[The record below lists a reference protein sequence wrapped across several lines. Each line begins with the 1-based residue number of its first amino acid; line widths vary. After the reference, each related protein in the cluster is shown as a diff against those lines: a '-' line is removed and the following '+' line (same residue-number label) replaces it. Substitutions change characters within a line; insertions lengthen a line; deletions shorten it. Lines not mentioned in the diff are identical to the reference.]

1 MAQKNTTESNDNLM
15 EKLNELLEDPVYK
28 KKIREWWLDN
38 DLYNENNSAQIGT
51 ELKKYYAFIQVY
63 YHENFRKSSTEIEEY
78 LAKLIEK
85 IEREERYKT
94 CQGNEQKLMTLVMG
108 SAYRRLGQFKAER
121 YQPAEAE
128 QNKAIQYLEKDI
140 SLFKQNVSEDS
151 VSDEDFVVMLLFLLN
166 KAKYFRDT
174 AEKDTSK
181 MDASYWRAI
190 MLFREI
196 KNKIEKKYYKMQIN
210 GILARIYVSAWVN
223 IAQIYR
229 LRQEYE
235 RSAGE
240 CEHLIA
246 FCINCIENK
255 DEKNKIREVVK
266 KLPKVLNISSEGEFS
281 VKKFMQGD
289 RNKVDCLFED
299 YILQALLQLGISYR
313 DRVDFNGSCIGN
325 IWVRRAIGVFL
336 VLGIIDQIKDYGTK
350 ACTQSIE
357 DALDTLQGLEPNSMI
372 VSDNL
377 IKQIRKV
384 CISDTSGIILKNED
398 ARNNLAVCLKKLNR
412 YSESISILNDEEL
425 KENKFAEYNLYKCYL
440 ESNLTKEME
449 VIHNYCYKGDSGK
462 GDSGKGDSEKGASDN
477 ARPVYV
483 YPEEPEKSNYKWLF
497 LYARYL
503 FAQEKYEEAEKMFAL
518 IRNSKAIQ
526 WDSLELKAAYLEAQC
541 QIKRKKYLGAIASL
555 SNIHETLLK
564 LNNENK
570 RRHEIRTE
578 IDLGWCLIVEDRYQE
593 ALDVYRELLIYLVWG
608 SPDFIES
615 DSQDGRARLK
625 CTLEKLKENLTPVQE
640 PYDGTNPTYAE
651 NWHAV
656 SSLSQKVILH
666 NLYDCWTYLHMKDTQ
681 DIEMSELIKEL
692 CSKNDIYIEFLKGLR
707 KMNSLK
713 RDFDKNDQRDRH
725 KMQEWKELS
734 ETFGEILR
742 NQPQDTITYSCWAIG
757 KVNYC
762 MELSRRDPEFET
774 HKKQLLLGLV
784 SSTTPITM
792 KSYIE
797 VARIILNRDGD
808 NSFLNISS
816 ETKHNEGMELEY
828 AFLELFCNVS
838 LLENG
843 TNQAFM
849 NLMANQSFHAIE
861 LVTRAELLA
870 YIVELYGDILRVKTQ
885 LRVTYGDL
893 KGYADRKRKRKEQS
907 SSDKDNHSQKDI
919 KPIICQYTRLS
930 TLKCILPKITRDAMG
945 ETVDTEPK
953 FRMSNAAWMNDASEG
968 AMFKIL
974 CENITQLDEESD
986 KPNTYDEVIEKYI
999 DNSSDYKS
1007 IDEISSYD
1015 GDVYIASFSTNQDNF
1030 GLWSN
1035 YADKEKGCII
1045 GFDQS
1050 FFDLVDENY
1059 YSILDDEVDENAL
1072 YRILYVDEN
1081 KLLRGEKDSILKSF
1095 IGDNKNQDM
1104 ETIKT
1109 CIPNILEKLE
1119 IIEEKLKN
1127 TEIITPE
1134 AAGVVRE
1141 FIVGRLNEI
1150 RFLFKSVSYE
1160 YEEEMRLLRCSQ
1172 NPEVDDSGAG
1182 AIPWLYINV
1191 EKKLDNLTVILGSK
1205 VELQQVRELSVWA
1218 KSTGRVKH
1226 VIWSGLN
1233 RL

>member
-1 MAQKNTTESNDNLM
+1 MAQKNTTKRNVDLKKE
-15 EKLNELLEDPVYK
+15 LNSMLEDTEYQN
-28 KKIREWWLDN
+28 KIQEWWFD
-38 DLYNENNSAQIGT
+38 DTLYNENNSALIRT
-51 ELKKYYAFIQVY
+51 ELKRYYAFIQVY
-63 YHENFRKSSTEIEEY
+63 YHENFRNSSTQIEKHLE
-78 LAKLIEK
+78 ALIEK

-94 CQGNEQKLMTLVMG
+94 CEGYDQKLMALVLG

-140 SLFKQNVSEDS
+140 SLFKQTVPENTVSE
-151 VSDEDFVVMLLFLLN
+151 EDFVVMLLFLLN

-174 AEKDTSK
+174 AEKDTSR

-190 MLFREI
+190 MLFQEI
-196 KNKIEKKYYKMQIN
+196 KRKIEEKYHETQIK
-210 GILARIYVSAWVN
+210 GVLARIYVSAWLN

-229 LRQEYE
+229 FKQEYE
-235 RSAGE
+235 PSARE
-240 CEHLIA
+240 CEHLVA
-246 FCINCIENK
+246 FCINSLENEKEK
-255 DEKNKIREVVK
+255 DKIREVVK
-266 KLPKVLNISSEGEFS
+266 KLPKVLDISLERKFLVEKFIQEG
-281 VKKFMQGD
+281 

-336 VLGIIDQIKDYGTK
+336 VLGIIDLIKEKGIK
-350 ACTQSIE
+350 ACTGQIE
-357 DALDTLQGLEPNSMI
+357 SALDTLQGLEPYSMNGLEDL
-372 VSDNL
+372 V
-377 IKQIRKV
+377 KQIRDL
-384 CISDTSGIILKNED
+384 CISVGTSDSSESVLKNED
-398 ARNNLAVCLKKLNR
+398 AKNNLAVCLKKLNH
-412 YSESISILNDEEL
+412 YSDSIKILSDERL

-449 VIHNYCYKGDSGK
+449 VIHDYCYKEDSDK
-462 GDSGKGDSEKGASDN
+462 E
-477 ARPVYV
+477 RPVYV
-483 YPEEPEKSNYKWLF
+483 YPEEPEKSNFKWLF

-503 FAQEKYEEAEKMFAL
+503 FAQEKYEEAEKMFSL
-518 IRNSKAIQ
+518 IKNSKAIQ

-541 QIKRKKYLGAIASL
+541 QIQRKKYLGAIASL

-564 LNNENK
+564 LDKEN
-570 RRHEIRTE
+570 RRSHEIRTE
-578 IDLGWCLIVEDRYQE
+578 IDLGWCLTVEDRYQE

-608 SPDFIES
+608 SLPFIENNS
-615 DSQDGRARLK
+615 VNKSGLPDDRARLK
-625 CTLEKLKENLTPVQE
+625 YTLEKLKENLTPIQE
-640 PYDGTNPTYAE
+640 PCDGTNPTYAE

-656 SSLSQKVILH
+656 SSSSQKEILH

-681 DIEMSELIKEL
+681 DTQDAEMSDLIEEICL
-692 CSKNDIYIEFLKGLR
+692 LIENNDIYIQFLKGLR
-707 KMNSLK
+707 KMNLLK
-713 RDFDKNDQRDRH
+713 REFDQNDQPIEQNMRE
-725 KMQEWKELS
+725 EWRKLS
-734 ETFGEILR
+734 EAFGEILR
-742 NQPQDTITYSCWAIG
+742 NRPQDTITYSCWAIG

-762 MELSRRDPEFET
+762 MELSRQDSEFET
-774 HKKQLLLGLV
+774 QKKQLLLGLV

-808 NSFLNISS
+808 NNFLNISR
-816 ETKHNEGMELEY
+816 ETKNKEGMELEY
-828 AFLELFCNVS
+828 AFLELFCHVN

-849 NLMANQSFHAIE
+849 NLMTNQSFHSIE
-861 LVTRAELLA
+861 LVARAELLA
-870 YIVELYGDILRVKTQ
+870 YIVELYGDILRMKAQ
-885 LRVTYGDL
+885 LRVTYDDL
-893 KGYADRKRKRKEQS
+893 KDFANRKKRSFPDKE
-907 SSDKDNHSQKDI
+907 DHSQKDI

-930 TLKCILPKITRDAMG
+930 TLKCILPKISRGVMG
-945 ETVDTEPK
+945 ENVDTEPK

-974 CENITQLDEESD
+974 CENIAQLGEGSGN
-986 KPNTYDEVIEKYI
+986 PNTYVEVIKKYI
-999 DNSSDYKS
+999 DSSSDYKS
-1007 IDEISSYD
+1007 VDEISSYD
-1015 GDVYIASFSTNQDNF
+1015 GDVYIASFSMNQDNF

-1050 FFDLVDENY
+1050 FFDLVDKNY
-1059 YSILDDEVDENAL
+1059 YSILDDELEENAL

-1081 KLLRGEKDSILKSF
+1081 KLLRRENGPIVKSF
-1095 IGDNKNQDM
+1095 IGDNKTQDM
-1104 ETIKT
+1104 DMIKT
-1109 CIPNILEKLE
+1109 CIPNILKKLE
-1119 IIEEKLKN
+1119 KIEEKLQN
-1127 TEIITPE
+1127 TDFITPE
-1134 AAGVVRE
+1134 AAGVVRA

-1172 NPEVDDSGAG
+1172 NPKVDDSGTSAV
-1182 AIPWLYINV
+1182 PWLYINV